1 MRFSVHKAF
10 NAHLGLADVAQN
22 GSLTAFQEFS
32 PNFMKLI
39 SSFFL
44 VASAISATA
53 FTLDFSGLDA
63 ALNGNPLFDGSEF
76 VDDKDTIFFGVPGF
90 GNIGFSTDGN
100 PAFLNTTFGTRAL
113 EFDDQQVVFVQ
124 FISGTTVGNVVPT
137 FVGGGAPVYTV
148 TSDTTGTLTIPA
160 GSAGLASIT
169 FDEFGK
175 IPEPSVSILGALG
188 ALVLLRRRR

>member
-1 MRFSVHKAF
+1 
-10 NAHLGLADVAQN
+10 
-22 GSLTAFQEFS
+22 
-32 PNFMKLI
+32 MKLI
-39 SSFFL
+39 SSLFL
-44 VASAISATA
+44 VASAISASA

-63 ALNGNPLFDGSEF
+63 ALNGNPPFDGSDF

-100 PAFLNTTFGTRAL
+100 PAFFNTNFGTRAL

-124 FISGTTVGNVVPT
+124 FISGATVGNVVPT
-137 FVGGGAPVYTV
+137 FVGGGAGSAVYTV
-148 TSDTTGTLTIPA
+148 TSETTGTLTIPA
-160 GSAGLASIT
+160 GSAGLASVT

-188 ALVLLRRRR
+188 ALALLRRRR